1 MWTKVICGQ
10 RAVLYN
16 KLWISFEMIQAGLNE
31 FSIICKEYV
40 TPQHKKIKMSIF
52 TLMKTFKK

>member
-1 MWTKVICGQ
+1 MICGQ

-40 TPQHKKIKMSIF
+40 TPQHKKNKDVNFYFDENIQEIKF
-52 TLMKTFKK
+52 